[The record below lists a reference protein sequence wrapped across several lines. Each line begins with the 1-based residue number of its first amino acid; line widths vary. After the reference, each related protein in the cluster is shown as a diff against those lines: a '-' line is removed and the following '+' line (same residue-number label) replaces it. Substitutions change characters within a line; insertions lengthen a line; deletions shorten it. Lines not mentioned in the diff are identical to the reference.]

1 MDDHSLAVGEQDWNM
16 RCARDGRALA
26 AAHSRLLGRGITLA
40 ACLAILACAVPAAA
54 QSGDTQDEL
63 EAAQVEEGV
72 LDASRVDAR
81 VEEIVVS
88 ARKRSELLE
97 DTPLSV
103 TAIGV
108 ETLRDHDITR
118 LDEIRNLVPN
128 LNFQQTPVGLDQA
141 SQFRIRGIGTTRI
154 GTSFDPGVGIYI
166 DGVYIPRGVSSI
178 MNVVDVEQ
186 VEVLRGPQ
194 GTLFGKNSI
203 GGAISL
209 TTVKARDEV
218 EGFAQVRAGNF
229 GLFESRAMVNAPILD
244 DLFARFSIATQNL
257 DGFTFNTTRN
267 ETTSDRQSVSLLGTL
282 RWLPTNDITVDV
294 SGFWNRDRSHGMGG
308 SCFFVQQGPLAPP
321 GDEWREQCTRSGPF
335 EYQSEVLQIG
345 DQQGWG
351 GWGVVNWDFG
361 EVWVFEELS
370 LKSTTSYRG
379 GTTALRTDVDG
390 TALPLV
396 KIASIGGSPTGADP
410 TSGWSA
416 MQEGQLSA
424 TAWDGRVNAAL
435 GVFGFWERADSAQN
449 TTALLS
455 GVLRNSNTSRSQT
468 DNSDWA
474 VFGQATADFTDW
486 LSLTGGVRYT
496 EEKKEN
502 NFSVTP
508 VLPVPGPPE
517 FAPARAVFGAWTP
530 MASLAL
536 TLPEDLMGDAPIDH
550 LMGYFTYSRG
560 FRGGGFNAVL
570 NASVDALTPFEPE
583 TLDSFEVGAKTIA
596 FDQRLTFNVSL
607 FLYDY
612 KNIQVTSTEFDPVTD
627 GIIQLTRNAAEGTG
641 KGIELEARAFPIPGL
656 VLNGNAGILDAKY
669 DDFPNAVDDLNSQ
682 TINRAGEEF
691 MNSPELQTNL
701 GAQFTLPVQV
711 GPEWLAGYF
720 TSRLD
725 WYYQSSV
732 IFAGPELLAARQ
744 RGYNLLHARF
754 SYSFNDDRAQ
764 VALWAKNLLDETY
777 FINGQPLASTYGHV
791 LRTYAAPRTYGGE
804 LSYRF

>member
-1 MDDHSLAVGEQDWNM
+1 MAANKGMHDPLLVFLAVAVGLL
-16 RCARDGRALA
+16 ALGFSA
-26 AAHSRLLGRGITLA
+26 
-40 ACLAILACAVPAAA
+40 PAAA
-54 QSGDTQDEL
+54 QPADTAAEL
-63 EAAQVEEGV
+63 EAQQVEDGV
-72 LDASRVDAR
+72 RDSARVDAR
-81 VEEIVVS
+81 VEEIIVS

-108 ETLRDHDITR
+108 ETLREHDITR

-128 LNFQQTPVGLDQA
+128 LNFQQTPVAVDTA

-154 GTSFDPGVGIYI
+154 SPAFDPGVGVYV

-178 MNVVDVEQ
+178 MTVIDVEQ

-209 TTVKARDEV
+209 TTVKAHEEF
-218 EGFAQVRAGNF
+218 EGFVQLRPGNF
-229 GLFESRAMVNAPILD
+229 GLIDTRFMLNVPILEN
-244 DLFARFSIATQNL
+244 LFSRFSIATTNF

-267 ETTSDRQSVSLLGTL
+267 ETTSDRQAISLLGTV
-282 RWLPTNDITVDV
+282 RWLPAEDITVDL
-294 SGFWNRDRSHGMGG
+294 SGFWNRDRSHGMGA

-321 GDEWREQCTRSGPF
+321 GDAWREQCTRSGPF
-335 EYQSEVLQIG
+335 EYQSEVLQIA
-345 DQQGWG
+345 DQEGWG

-361 EVWVFEELS
+361 EVWFFEELS

-379 GTTALRTDVDG
+379 GRTRLRADIDG
-390 TALPLV
+390 TALPL
-396 KIASIGGSPTGADP
+396 IRISSAGGSPTDGGANR
-410 TSGWSA
+410 GWTV
-416 MQEGQLSA
+416 MQEGQFSA
-424 TAWDGRVNAAL
+424 TAWDGRLNAAL
-435 GVFGFWERADSAQN
+435 GFFGFWERGGLGGEGVGST
-449 TTALLS
+449 TTALLGGAILQS
-455 GVLRNSNTSRSQT
+455 SRNRSQR

-474 VFGQATADFTDW
+474 VFAQATADLLDW
-486 LSLTGGVRYT
+486 LSLTAGVRYT

-502 NFSVTP
+502 DFSVTP
-508 VLPVPGPPE
+508 ILPVPGPPE
-517 FAPARAVFGAWTP
+517 FAPARAVFDAWTP

-570 NASVDALTPFEPE
+570 NSSVDDLTPFSPE
-583 TLDSFEVGAKTIA
+583 TLDSFEIGAKTIA
-596 FDQRLTFNVSL
+596 LDQRLTFNLSL
-607 FLYDY
+607 FLYNY
-612 KNIQVTSTEFDPVTD
+612 KNIQVTTTEFDPVTD

-656 VLNGNAGILDAKY
+656 VVNGNAGILDAKY
-669 DDFPNAVDDLNSQ
+669 DDFPNAVDDVTGE
-682 TINRAGEEF
+682 TINRAGEQF
-691 MNSPELQTNL
+691 TNSPKLQTNL
-701 GAQFTLPVQV
+701 GAQFTLPVRHV

-720 TSRLD
+720 TPRLD

-732 IFAGPELLAARQ
+732 TFAGPEVAAATQ
-744 RGYNLLHARF
+744 RGYNLLHARLA
-754 SYSFNDDRAQ
+754 YSFDEDRAQ

-777 FINGQPLASTYGHV
+777 FLNGQPLVSTYGHV
-791 LRTYAAPRTYGGE
+791 LRTYSAPRTYGGE

>member
-1 MDDHSLAVGEQDWNM
+1 MRRFPSSLRILFPAV
-16 RCARDGRALA
+16 ALVFASFLASPPSIRAQ
-26 AAHSRLLGRGITLA
+26 
-40 ACLAILACAVPAAA
+40 PA
-54 QSGDTQDEL
+54 DTPDQL
-63 EAAQVEEGV
+63 EAAQEAAGV
-72 LDASRVDAR
+72 LDSSRVDAR

-88 ARKRSELLE
+88 ARKRAEMLE
-97 DTPLSV
+97 DTPLAV

-128 LNFQQTPVGLDQA
+128 LNFQQTPVALDQA
-141 SQFRIRGIGTTRI
+141 AQFRIRGIGTTRI
-154 GTSFDPGVGIYI
+154 GSSFDPGVGIYV
-166 DGVYIPRGVSSI
+166 DGVYLPRGVSSI
-178 MNVVDVEQ
+178 MSVVDVEQ

-209 TTVKARDEV
+209 TTVKAREDF
-218 EGFAQVRAGNF
+218 EGFAQVRPGNF
-229 GLFESRAMVNAPILD
+229 GLIETRSMVNVPILD
-244 DLFARFSIATQNL
+244 NLFSRFSIATTNF

-267 ETTSDRQSVSLLGTL
+267 ETTSDRQSVSLLGTV
-282 RWLPTNDITVDV
+282 RWIPTDAITVDV
-294 SGFWNRDRSHGMGG
+294 SGFWNRDRSHGMGA

-321 GDEWREQCTRSGPF
+321 GDEWQKQCTRSGPF
-335 EYQSEVLQIG
+335 EYQSELLQIA

-351 GWGVVNWDFG
+351 GWGIVNWDFG
-361 EVWVFEELS
+361 DAWIFEDVS

-379 GTTALRTDVDG
+379 GTTALRADIDG
-390 TALPLV
+390 TALPLI
-396 KIASIGGSPTGADP
+396 KIASIGGAPTASEP

-416 MQEGQLSA
+416 MQEIQLTA

-435 GVFGFWERADSAQN
+435 GGFGFWENGDSAQN
-449 TTALLS
+449 TSALLS
-455 GVLRNSNTSRSQT
+455 GALLQSNTSRSQT

-474 VFGQATADFTDW
+474 VFAQTTVDLLDW
-486 LSLTGGVRYT
+486 MSLTAGVRYT
-496 EEKKEN
+496 QEKKEN

-508 VLPVPGPPE
+508 VLPVPGAPE
-517 FAPARAVFGAWTP
+517 FAPARAVFDAWTP

-536 TLPEDLMGDAPIDH
+536 TLPEDLMGDAPLDH

-570 NASVDALTPFEPE
+570 NSSVDSLTPFEPE
-583 TLDSFEVGAKTIA
+583 TLDSFELGTKMIA
-596 FDQRLTFNVSL
+596 LDQRLTFNVAL

-612 KNIQVTSTEFDPVTD
+612 RNIQVTSTEFDPSTE

-669 DDFPNAVDDLNSQ
+669 DDFPNAVNDVTGATL
-682 TINRAGEEF
+682 NRAGEQF
-691 MNSPELQTNL
+691 TNSPELQTNL
-701 GAQFTLPVQV
+701 GVQFTLPVQNI

-720 TSRLD
+720 TPRLD

-732 IFAGPELLAARQ
+732 IFAGPELVAAKQ
-744 RGYNLLHARF
+744 RGYNLLHARLA
-754 SYSFNDDRAQ
+754 YSFDGDRAQ
-764 VALWAKNLLDETY
+764 VALWAKNLLNETY
-777 FINGQPLASTYGHV
+777 FISGQPLASTYGHV